1 MIIDAHTHI
10 GKLPNSLYGESH
22 EKNLDLILKE
32 AREGGVDALI
42 IIAGLE
48 KENSSKPSTKS
59 LIDLTVDHKNVYAVA
74 SIDINYEKEY
84 PNQLERWIKERK
96 VVGVKFYTGY
106 QHFYP
111 NDERCLPIY
120 ELCQKY
126 DIPAVFHSGDTL
138 AGYVSNPKV
147 KYSHPIHIDEVAAD
161 FPNLKLVI
169 AHMGNPWL
177 IDCAEVL
184 YKNPN
189 VYADM
194 SGLVIGDELQTAY
207 GEMMKK
213 RIKELIE
220 YTAPEF
226 KLLYGTDWPLCH
238 MKQYIEFA
246 NNLDLKKDDLEKLFS
261 GNAKKIFKLG

>member
-10 GKLPNSLYGESH
+10 GKLPNSLYGESYG
-22 EKNLDLILKE
+22 KNLDLILNE
-32 AREGGVDALI
+32 AKEGGVDALI
-42 IIAGLE
+42 MIAGME
-48 KENSSKPSTKS
+48 KEDGRNPTTQS
-59 LIDLTVDHKNVYAVA
+59 LINLVSDHK
-74 SIDINYEKEY
+74 
-84 PNQLERWIKERK
+84 
-96 VVGVKFYTGY
+96 
-106 QHFYP
+106 
-111 NDERCLPIY
+111 
-120 ELCQKY
+120 
-126 DIPAVFHSGDTL
+126 
-138 AGYVSNPKV
+138 
-147 KYSHPIHIDEVAAD
+147 
-161 FPNLKLVI
+161 
-169 AHMGNPWL
+169 
-177 IDCAEVL
+177 
-184 YKNPN
+184 N

>member
-1 MIIDAHTHI
+1 MKIDAHTHLGI
-10 GKLPNSLYGESH
+10 TPGSFNSESY

-32 AREGGVDALI
+32 AKEGGVDALI
-42 IIAGLE
+42 VIAGFK
-48 KENSSKPSTKS
+48 KEDEFDLTTKS
-59 LIDLTVDHKNVYAVA
+59 LIDLIFNHKNVYAIAGVD
-74 SIDINYEKEY
+74 IDYEKEY
-84 PNQLERWIKERK
+84 LDQLEQWIKERK

-120 ELCQKY
+120 KLCQKY
-126 DIPAVFHSGDTL
+126 DVPAVFHSGDTL
-138 AGYVSNPKV
+138 AGYVSNPKI

-161 FPNLKLVI
+161 FPDLKLVI

-177 IDCAEVL
+177 IDCAEIL

-189 VYADM
+189 VYADI
-194 SGLVIGDELQTAY
+194 SGLVVGDELHTVY
-207 GEMMKK
+207 GEIMKK

-220 YTAPEF
+220 YTASEF

-261 GNAKKIFKLG
+261 GNAKAVFKI